1 MGSPGLVVGRGY
13 AFAIALE
20 RAHTPLPLPAR
31 LHPVLDSILLAQAFY
46 PFAAELA
53 VARGRNPD
61 APRNLSKVTRT
72 R

>member
-1 MGSPGLVVGRGY
+1 
-13 AFAIALE
+13 
-20 RAHTPLPLPAR
+20 
-31 LHPVLDSILLAQAFY
+31 VLDSILLAQAFY
-46 PFAAELA
+46 PFAAELS